1 MLRLEGYE
9 PGTSVVFEGSI
20 WMIQTPEG
28 DVESIELSG
37 VSELALAD
45 VLFV

>member
-9 PGTSVVFEGSI
+9 PGASLVSEGSI
-20 WMIQTPEG
+20 WMIRSLEG
-28 DVESIELSG
+28 VVESIELSG
-37 VSELALAD
+37 VSELAPAD